1 MKKVFGAI
9 FLIGIMTTI
18 LSGVG
23 QAADKP
29 HVIRIGCT
37 GSNRPVP
44 GNTFGILHQLRI
56 LEEEFKKD
64 NIQIE
69 WNIFKGAGPASNEA
83 LANGAVDF
91 VTFGDLP
98 SIIGRAQGKIKLLA
112 IHETRR
118 AAYTI
123 VQPDSKAKTI
133 ADLKGK
139 KWGVG
144 YGGSG
149 HLYWSKIVD
158 KFGFKEKDFK
168 AINFSSGDGKAA
180 FLAKELDA
188 LNVGS
193 DVVEYLAL
201 NQGKV
206 IYGTDQAPELKG
218 TAGLVVTDAFAKK
231 YPEITYRFVKAYVRA
246 AKIGSEPKN
255 RDKTLALWSASGTP
269 LSTYKAEYKD
279 VPLAL
284 IINPVPDE
292 YTISHLKDGIKF
304 CKQKGIIRKEFAFED
319 WYDGSYLTRA
329 LKELKLEKYWPAS
342 DVNGKPTKRI

>member
-1 MKKVFGAI
+1 MKRIFGALFI
-9 FLIGIMTTI
+9 IGIMTTT
-18 LSGVG
+18 LSGTG
-23 QAADKP
+23 LAADKP
-29 HVIRIGCT
+29 KVIRIGCT

-44 GNTFGILHQLRI
+44 GNAFGILHQLKL

-64 NIQIE
+64 GIQIE
-69 WNIFKGAGPASNEA
+69 WNVFKGAGPASNEA
-83 LANGAVDF
+83 LANKAVDF

-123 VQPDSKAKTI
+123 VQPDSKATTI

-168 AINFSSGDGKAA
+168 AISFSGGDGKAA
-180 FLAKELDA
+180 FLAKEIEA
-188 LNVGS
+188 LNVGG
-193 DVVEYLAL
+193 DVYEYLSLGQA
-201 NQGKV
+201 KV
-206 IYGTDQAPELKG
+206 LYGTDQAPELKG
-218 TAGLVVTDAFAKK
+218 TAGLVVTEEFAKK
-231 YPEITYRFVKAYVRA
+231 YPEITYRFVKTFVRA
-246 AKIGSEPKN
+246 AKLGSEPKN
-255 RDKTLALWSASGTP
+255 RAKTLALWSATGTP
-269 LSTYKAEYKD
+269 LSTYKKEYEN

-284 IINPVPDE
+284 ILNPVPDE

-304 CKQKGIIRKEFAFED
+304 CKQKGIIRKEFAFEEWLD
-319 WYDGSYLTRA
+319 RSYLDRA
-329 LKELKLEKYWPAS
+329 LKELKLENYWPAS
-342 DVNGKPTKRI
+342 DVNGKPHPRI

>member
-1 MKKVFGAI
+1 MNKIFRSLILTIIITSLLAGAG
-9 FLIGIMTTI
+9 L
-18 LSGVG
+18 
-23 QAADKP
+23 AADKP
-29 HVIRIGCT
+29 QVIRIGCT

-64 NIQIE
+64 NIQVE

-123 VQPDSKAKTI
+123 VQPDSNAKTI

-139 KWGVG
+139 KWGVS
-144 YGGSG
+144 YGTSS
-149 HLYWSKIVD
+149 HLYFSRLLD
-158 KFGFKEKDFK
+158 KYGLKEKDFK

-193 DVVEYLAL
+193 DAAEFVSLGQAKIL
-201 NQGKV
+201 
-206 IYGTDQAPELKG
+206 YGTDQAPELKG
-218 TAGLVVTDAFAKK
+218 TAGLVVTEAFAKK

-255 RDKTLALWSASGTP
+255 RDKTLKLWSASGTA

-279 VPLAL
+279 VPLSL

-292 YTISHLKDGIKF
+292 YTIDHLKDGIKF
-304 CKQKGIIRKEFAFED
+304 AKQKGIIRKEFAFED
-319 WYDGSYLTRA
+319 WYDGSYLNRA

-342 DVNGKPTKRI
+342 DVNGKPTPRI

>member
-1 MKKVFGAI
+1 MRKIATAFLL
-9 FLIGIMTTI
+9 LIGIMTTLI
-18 LSGVG
+18 TGTALSS
-23 QAADKP
+23 DKP
-29 HVIRIGCT
+29 KVIRIGCT

-44 GNTFGILHQLRI
+44 GNAFGILHQLHL

-64 NIQIE
+64 GIQVE
-69 WNIFKGAGPASNEA
+69 WNVFKGAGPASNEA

-149 HLYWSKIVD
+149 HLYFSRLLD
-158 KFGFKEKDFK
+158 KFGFKESEFK
-168 AINFSSGDGKAA
+168 IINFSSGDGKAA
-180 FLAKELDA
+180 FLAKQIDA

-201 NQGKV
+201 GQGKV
-206 IYGTDQAPELKG
+206 IYGTDRAPELKG
-218 TAGLVVTDAFAKK
+218 TAGLVVTEAFARK
-231 YPEITYRFVKAYVRA
+231 YPEITYRFVKTFVRA

-255 RDKTLALWSASGTP
+255 RDKTLALWSATGTP
-269 LSTYKAEYKD
+269 LSTYKKEYENI
-279 VPLAL
+279 PLAL
-284 IINPVPDE
+284 ILDPVPDE

-304 CKQKGIIRKEFAFED
+304 CKEKGIIRKAFTFED
-319 WYDGSYLTRA
+319 WYDGSYLNRA

-342 DVNGKPTKRI
+342 DINGKPTPR